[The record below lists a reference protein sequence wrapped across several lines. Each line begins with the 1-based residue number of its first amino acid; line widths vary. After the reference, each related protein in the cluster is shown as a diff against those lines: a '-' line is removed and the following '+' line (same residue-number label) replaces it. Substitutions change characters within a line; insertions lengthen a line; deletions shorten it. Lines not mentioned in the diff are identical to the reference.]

1 VNIIP
6 LTLEG
11 SWARL
16 EPLGE
21 EHVDDLVV
29 AADEDEIWTWMP
41 VRLKTADDIRSW
53 MAAAH
58 ANQAKGTALPFAIID
73 RATGKAVGSTR
84 YMDIQPANRG
94 LEIGWTWLSK
104 QVRRTSI
111 NTECKYLLLRHAFD
125 DQGAIRVQLKT
136 NARNERSRTAILRIG
151 AQFEGILRQQM
162 ILPDG
167 SYRDSA
173 YYSIIDREWPE
184 VKSRLE
190 RMLAGE
196 PSAVVAGAG

>member
-1 VNIIP
+1 MNITSV
-6 LTLEG
+6 TLEG
-11 SWARL
+11 TWARL

-21 EHVDDLVV
+21 QHVDDLVV
-29 AADEDEIWTWMP
+29 AADEDDIWTWMP
-41 VRLKTADDIRSW
+41 LRLRTADDIRSW
-53 MAAAH
+53 MLAALADR
-58 ANQAKGTALPFAIID
+58 ARGYSLPFAIID

-94 LEIGWTWLSK
+94 LEIGWTWLAK
-104 QVRRTSI
+104 QVRRTPV

-136 NARNERSRTAILRIG
+136 NAKNERSRTAILRIG

-162 ILPDG
+162 ILPNGD
-167 SYRDSA
+167 YRDSA
-173 YYSIIDREWPE
+173 YYSIIDSEWPT

-196 PSAVVAGAG
+196 PSPVVAATP

>member
-1 VNIIP
+1 MNITPI
-6 LTLEG
+6 TLEG
-11 SWARL
+11 NWSRL

-21 EHVDDLVV
+21 QHVDDLVV

-41 VRLKTADDIRSW
+41 IRLKTADEIRAW
-53 MAAAH
+53 MVSAH

-94 LEIGWTWLSK
+94 LEIGWTWLAK
-104 QVRRTSI
+104 QVRRTPV
-111 NTECKYLLLRHAFD
+111 NTECKYLLLRHAFE
-125 DQGAIRVQLKT
+125 DQDAIRVQLKT

-151 AQFEGILRQQM
+151 AQFEGILRQHV

-173 YYSIIDREWPE
+173 YYSIIDTEWPA
-184 VKSRLE
+184 VKERLE

-196 PSAVVAGAG
+196 PSAVVG

>member
-1 VNIIP
+1 LNITPI
-6 LTLEG
+6 TLEG
-11 SWARL
+11 TWARL

-21 EHVDDLVV
+21 QHVDDLVV
-29 AADEDEIWTWMP
+29 AADEDDIWTWMP
-41 VRLKTADDIRSW
+41 IRLKTAADIRSW
-53 MAAAH
+53 MASAH
-58 ANQAKGTALPFAIID
+58 ADQAKGTALPFAIID

-94 LEIGWTWLSK
+94 LEIGWTWLAK
-104 QVRRTSI
+104 QVRRTPV

-162 ILPDG
+162 ILPNGD
-167 SYRDSA
+167 YRDSA
-173 YYSIIDREWPE
+173 YYSIIDTEWPA
-184 VKSRLE
+184 VKQRLE

-196 PSAVVAGAG
+196 PSAVVATG

>member
-6 LTLEG
+6 LILEG

-21 EHVDDLVV
+21 QHVDDLVV
-29 AADEDEIWTWMP
+29 AADEDDIWTWMP
-41 VRLKTADDIRSW
+41 IRLKTADDIRSW
-53 MAAAH
+53 MSAAH
-58 ANQAKGTALPFAIID
+58 ADQAKGTALPFAIID
-73 RATGKAVGSTR
+73 RASGKAVGSTR

-94 LEIGWTWLSK
+94 LEIGWTWLAK
-104 QVRRTSI
+104 QVRRTPI

-173 YYSIIDREWPE
+173 YYSIIDTEWPE

-190 RMLAGE
+190 RVLAGE

>member
-1 VNIIP
+1 MHVVPI
-6 LTLEG
+6 TLEG
-11 SWARL
+11 TWARL

-41 VRLKTADDIRSW
+41 IALKSADDVRKW

-58 ANQAKGTALPFAIID
+58 ADQANGTALPFAIIE
-73 RATGKAVGSTR
+73 RASGKAVGSTR
-84 YMDIQPANRG
+84 FMDIQPANRG
-94 LEIGWTWLSK
+94 LEIGWTWLAQ
-104 QVRRTSI
+104 QVRRTPV
-111 NTECKYLLLRHAFD
+111 NTECKYLLMRHAFE

-162 ILPDG
+162 ILPNGD
-167 SYRDSA
+167 YRDSA
-173 YYSIIDREWPE
+173 YYSVLDSEWPA

-190 RMLAGE
+190 RILAGE
-196 PSAVVAGAG
+196 PSAAVPVG